1 VIVGIAMVKTAY
13 DLYTDQFEWKRD
25 AYEYEF
31 GKNPFDVVS
40 GTDTIRKAIEAG
52 TELKEIERS
61 WEPRF
66 SEFVKVRKEFL
77 LY

>member
-1 VIVGIAMVKTAY
+1 MVKTAY

-40 GTDTIRKAIEAG
+40 GTDKIRKQIEAG
-52 TELKEIERS
+52 APLKEIVTA
-61 WEPRF
+61 WEPRS
-66 SEFVKVRKEFL
+66 SEFVEMRKQFL

>member
-1 VIVGIAMVKTAY
+1 MVKTAY
-13 DLYTDQFEWKRD
+13 DLYTDQFQWKQTE
-25 AYEYEF
+25 YEYEF

-40 GTDTIRKAIEAG
+40 GTDKSRKQIEAG
-52 TELKEIERS
+52 TSLDEIKAA

-66 SEFVKVRKEFL
+66 SEFVNVRKEYL